1 MTERSLHGAP
11 AEYEGGLHEIATD
24 TWAWLQPNGEL
35 GESNAGLIVSGG
47 EALLVDTLWDLRLTR
62 RMLAAMRSAGLPE
75 PGTVLNTH
83 SDGDHCWG
91 NELLPGA
98 ELICSAAARELM
110 ELDPPAE
117 LHRTARAGALLGTV
131 GRLPLPV
138 IGTLDLPKLP
148 RLRLRELGAQLAPF
162 HFGEVTLTPPERTFD
177 ERLALTIGSRTAE
190 AIMVG
195 PAHTA
200 GDTVLWLPDV
210 SVCFA
215 ADVLFVGQTPVMWA
229 GPATSFIA
237 AIEQVLALDAEVY
250 VPGHGPVCGR
260 AEVELMRDYFCWIE
274 AEAGPRLARGESPTH
289 AARALL
295 LSDEF
300 RTLPWASWHSPSI
313 LVLTLHSEAHRRA
326 GGSGPLPPRQRARAV
341 IQMQI
346 VQAELDR

>member
-1 MTERSLHGAP
+1 MTELSLHGSP
-11 AEYEGGLHEIATD
+11 AEYEGGLHKIATD

-35 GESNAGLIVSGG
+35 GESNAGLIVSAG

-62 RMLAAMRSAGLPE
+62 RMLDAFKAAGLPQ
-75 PGTVLNTH
+75 PATVLNTH

-91 NELLPGA
+91 NELLPDA
-98 ELICSAAARELM
+98 ELICSSAARELM
-110 ELDPPAE
+110 ELDPPGEMA
-117 LHRTARAGALLGTV
+117 RTSGAGKVLGAV

-138 IGTLDLPKLP
+138 IGTLDLPRVP

-162 HFGEVTLTPPERTFD
+162 NFGEVTLTLPERTFD
-177 ERLALTIGSRTAE
+177 ERLPLAVGSRTAE

-229 GPATSFIA
+229 GPVKSFIA
-237 AIEQVLALDAEVY
+237 ALEQVLALDAEVY
-250 VPGHGPVCGR
+250 VPGHGPVSGR
-260 AEVELMRDYFCWIE
+260 AEVELMRDYFIWIE
-274 AEAGPRLARGESPTH
+274 AEAGPRLTRGESPTR

-313 LVLTLHSEAHRRA
+313 LVLTLHTEAHRRA
-326 GGSGPLPPRQRARAV
+326 GGSGPLPKRQRASAV
-341 IQMQI
+341 MQMQI
-346 VQAELDR
+346 TQAELDR